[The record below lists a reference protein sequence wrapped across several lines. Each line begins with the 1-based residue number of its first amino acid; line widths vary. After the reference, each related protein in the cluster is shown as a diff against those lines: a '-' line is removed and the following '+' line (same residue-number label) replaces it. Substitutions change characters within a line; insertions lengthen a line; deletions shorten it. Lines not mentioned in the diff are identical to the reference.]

1 MEIKKILRASKA
13 GYPCARNLYYSVN
26 GYEGITDL
34 HTQRIFDVGT
44 YLEPLVVRWLQEDGW
59 TVYYNQGSQDADLEL
74 KYPVNGGELAGH
86 PDCFISREGT
96 GNLLIDI
103 KTMNERA
110 FQWWKRDGSI
120 KSKPQYVDQLH
131 IYAAAAMKAGF
142 EVDKLGIVGLNK
154 NNSDLW
160 LDTFDY
166 DEKRFNDIINRA
178 EYIFMQNKPPAENCP
193 RESWCCGYC
202 EYSEICEISQSKRD
216 THVNDGAMR
225 TDDPEIISA
234 MKTLKEARELSKTAR
249 ELEDEAKSTL
259 DSKVRQQGLS
269 SVQGGGFTVNITERH
284 STRFDTSEFKRAHPE
299 LVSLFS
305 KNNTALFYEIKSQEE
320 N

>member
-1 MEIKKILRASKA
+1 MKNEKVLRASKA
-13 GYPCARNLYYSVN
+13 GYPCSRNLWYSVN
-26 GYEGITDL
+26 GYEGTTDL
-34 HTQRIFDVGT
+34 RTQRIFDVGT
-44 YLEPLVVRWLQEDGW
+44 YLEPLVVRWLEEDGW
-59 TVYYNQGSQDADLEL
+59 KVYYNQGSQDADLEL
-74 KYPVNGGELAGH
+74 KYPVNGGNLAGH

-166 DEKRFNDIINRA
+166 DEERFNGIITRA
-178 EYIFMQNKPPAENCP
+178 ENIFILDSPPSDNCP

-202 EYSEICEISQSKRD
+202 EYSEICEISQVKRD
-216 THVNDGAMR
+216 IHVDEGVAI

-234 MKTLKEARELSKTAR
+234 IKTLKEARELSKAAR
-249 ELEDEAKSTL
+249 ELEDGAKITL

-269 SVQGGGFTVNITERH
+269 SVQGDGLILNIKERH
-284 STRFDTSEFKRAHPE
+284 STRFDGAAFKRAHPE
-299 LVSLFS
+299 LVSQFS
-305 KNNTALFYEIKSQEE
+305 KSDTALFYEIKSQEE
-320 N
+320 Y

>member
-13 GYPCARNLYYSVN
+13 GFPCARNLYYSVN
-26 GYEGITDL
+26 GYKGTTDIR
-34 HTQRIFDVGT
+34 TQRIFDVGT

-59 TVYYNQGSQDADLEL
+59 KVYYNQGSQDADLEL

-96 GNLLIDI
+96 GNLLTDI

-131 IYAAAAMKAGF
+131 IYAVTAMKAGF
-142 EVDKLGIVGLNK
+142 EVDKIGIVGLNK

-166 DEKRFNDIINRA
+166 DNERFNGIIQRA
-178 EYIFMQNKPPAENCP
+178 ENIFMQNTPPNEDSP
-193 RESWCCGYC
+193 RENWCCGYC

-216 THVNDGAMR
+216 THVDDGVIR

-259 DSKVRQQGLS
+259 DSKVRQQGLN

-284 STRFDTSEFKRAHPE
+284 STRFDSAEFKRVHPE
-299 LVSLFS
+299 LVSQFS
-305 KNNTALFYEIKSQEE
+305 KSNTALFYEIKSQEE